1 MFYCLCS
8 AAMENL
14 MGNFQRVL
22 PKNNI
27 KFTKEGQL
35 SINLEELFP
44 KKGDTRCF
52 QQLFFN
58 KEKKH
63 ISH

>member
-1 MFYCLCS
+1 
-8 AAMENL
+8 

-44 KKGDTRCF
+44 KVFPTIVF
-52 QQLFFN
+52 QQREEAHQPLAIPFC
-58 KEKKH
+58 K
-63 ISH
+63 